1 MDYHARDQD
10 VIVVGAGHAGCEA
23 ALASAR
29 LGLSTLVLTISLE
42 NTALMPCNPA
52 IGGPAKGHLVRE
64 IAALGGEMGRV
75 ADVTKLQARLLNT
88 GKGPAV
94 QALRV
99 QSDKRAYQAEMR
111 RVLETT
117 PGLHLKQAMVEE
129 VLVEGGRV
137 RGVRTSSGIVYGG
150 KAVILTT
157 GVYLNSRVIVGDATF
172 DSGPNGLMT
181 SRGLSASLERL
192 GLELGRFKTGTP
204 PRIDRDSIDFSALV
218 EQPGAERPYCFSYQS
233 GGPVGDREQL
243 PCWLTYTNERTH
255 AIIRENLHRA
265 PLYTG
270 VIKGTGP
277 RYCPSIEDKVVRFVD
292 KLRHQIFIEPEGRD
306 TREMYVLGFSTSL
319 PEDVQLEALR
329 TVRGL
334 ERAEIMRPGY
344 AIEYDYLVPT
354 QLKRT
359 LETKA
364 IEDLYTAGQIN
375 GTSGYEEAAAQGLVA
390 GANAALKIKGRPLL
404 VLGRSEAYAGVLID
418 DLVTKGTNEPY
429 RMLTARSEF
438 RLLLR
443 QDNADL
449 RLTHKGRAAGLVSDR
464 QYEAFLAKEKAI
476 EAEKRRLEETVI
488 MPDGRVQAFLAV
500 RGSAELR
507 APAAVA
513 DLLRRPELDY
523 EALAAI
529 DPGRP
534 ELSREVT
541 DEVEVQMKY
550 AGYIAKQVAQVER
563 MRLLEERRLPADLD
577 YGRVYGLSNE
587 ARQKLA
593 ARRPETVGQAGRIS
607 GVSPADL
614 SLLLVFLEAEK
625 RGGSGRR
632 KGGAGGRDGG

>member
-1 MDYHARDQD
+1 M
-10 VIVVGAGHAGCEA
+10 IVVGAGHAGCEA

-218 EQPGAERPYCFSYQS
+218 EQPGAERPYCFSYLS

-270 VIKGTGP
+270 VIKGAGP

-449 RLTHKGRAAGLVSDR
+449 RLTHKGRAVGLVSDR

-563 MRLLEERRLPADLD
+563 MRLLEERRLPAELD

>member
-117 PGLHLKQAMVEE
+117 PGLHLKQALVEE

-218 EQPGAERPYCFSYQS
+218 EQPGAERPYCFSYLS

-270 VIKGTGP
+270 VIKGAGP

-449 RLTHKGRAAGLVSDR
+449 RLTHKGRAVGLVSDR

-563 MRLLEERRLPADLD
+563 MRLLEERRLPAELD